1 MPWNGGQRFERF
13 IVSRMVSHAIS
24 CYKSRPL
31 SYNAVYFSL
40 KNVSYTHLVEE
51 KRNIALHLTYLFIDK
66 DSLYVN

>member
-1 MPWNGGQRFERF
+1 MWVVSFEFFVSGKYRGAVERFERF

-31 SYNAVYFSL
+31 SYNVVYFSS

-51 KRNIALHLTYLFIDK
+51 KRNLI
-66 DSLYVN
+66 